1 MKGLPV
7 SAQRIS
13 SWITSCIRLCYEGAV
28 FLTENKANSVLKRYP
43 RANGVLEEL
52 KQGSIERECV
62 EEKCTYE
69 EAREAFENDE
79 KTEEMYEG
87 SGLSPGYLGSPDG
100 RSDTISARLSNG
112 DPPPSYEEAT
122 AETSIRNETEHHL
135 DPPPQYEDIIN
146 SSSTRAIVMPPVV
159 TSIK

>member
-79 KTEEMYEG
+79 KTREFWKDYTN
-87 SGLSPGYLGSPDG
+87 GLHGESNTGDNWKKCMKAVGCLQDIWDLLMDVQTQYQPGY
-100 RSDTISARLSNG
+100 
-112 DPPPSYEEAT
+112 
-122 AETSIRNETEHHL
+122 
-135 DPPPQYEDIIN
+135 Q
-146 SSSTRAIVMPPVV
+146 MV
-159 TSIK
+159 TLLLHMKKPLLKPA